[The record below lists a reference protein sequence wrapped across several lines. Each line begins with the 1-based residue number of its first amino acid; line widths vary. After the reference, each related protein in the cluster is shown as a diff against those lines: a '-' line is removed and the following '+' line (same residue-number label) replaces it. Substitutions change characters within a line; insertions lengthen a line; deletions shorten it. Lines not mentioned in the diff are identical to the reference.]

1 MRFLFALGLSV
12 LVLKGT
18 KRLGSHSLAVE
29 GLRLVVAAV
38 VAAAVAAADAQPWCS
53 SFDLQIPEAT
63 ASAQCGSLSSM

>member
-29 GLRLVVAAV
+29 GLRPVVAAV
-38 VAAAVAAADAQPWCS
+38 VAAAVAVAAAAAAADAQP
-53 SFDLQIPEAT
+53 
-63 ASAQCGSLSSM
+63 

>member
-18 KRLGSHSLAVE
+18 KRLGSHSLVVE
-29 GLRLVVAAV
+29 GLCLVV
-38 VAAAVAAADAQPWCS
+38 AVAAADAQPWCS